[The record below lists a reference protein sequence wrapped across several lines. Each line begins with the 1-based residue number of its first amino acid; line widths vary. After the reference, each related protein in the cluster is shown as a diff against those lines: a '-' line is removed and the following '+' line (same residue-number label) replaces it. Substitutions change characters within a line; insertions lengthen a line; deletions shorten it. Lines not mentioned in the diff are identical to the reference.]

1 MLEVTN
7 IIEEMNSKK
16 TIKSIVIMSIIAI
29 ITLLFVTI
37 SFASNT
43 AKISVETARL
53 REEASENAKVLE
65 LVSLGE
71 EVEILNQSGNWYQV
85 EYKGITGYLRSDLV
99 QLKSNELQET
109 NIISENTTQPNN
121 VVDNTQTSENTNQTA
136 NQDSN
141 TASQQESN
149 QEEEKDANQSDENV
163 TEESKKDLMGY
174 YQFIGNTEIKIIPL
188 INSLTVQN
196 AKTGEQVQIADK
208 INGWVLVA
216 DEEKQGWV
224 RFEQLSKVEEQ
235 ENTSNQMTTENKQEE
250 NSEEENEEQNKQNTQ
265 EPEVTQPKTMYINSK
280 TVNVRSSADKS
291 SQIVTQL
298 AINEQVT
305 VLSEENGWS
314 KVTINGKEGYI
325 LSTLLSAQK
334 QVTTRSASEA
344 RTTDSQEEK
353 EKEKENA
360 VDETPVSTSSTKGE
374 EVLAYA
380 MKYIGSKY
388 VYGGSSPRGFDC
400 SGFTSYVYKN
410 FEVTLSRTA
419 AGQYSNGRS
428 VSKSELQAGDLVMF
442 CSPINHVGIYVG
454 EGKIVHAA
462 NTARGVTTDTI
473 NSGYYATNYYG
484 ARRIF

>member
-85 EYKGITGYLRSDLV
+85 KYKGITGYLRSDLV

-410 FEVTLSRTA
+410 FGVTLSRTA